1 MDEIQKM
8 LRQLKRDHSDVN
20 LSELKGMLSSM
31 NDYLDK
37 NVTKRG
43 VRRLRND
50 LFSHPRI
57 ISHDHVYANVY
68 FAREHLN
75 DFFEILK
82 SGHIKE
88 ESDIVALSKEFI
100 YDLWDL
106 NYHSGVNFLNLD
118 GRITKP
124 VTQWAS
130 MFYFKASWLGTNN
143 YKTIPNLNV
152 MNFDIS
158 IIPVF
163 IRMALEMKIKE
174 VIGYE
179 KAYDSHNKES
189 NITVHQILSVIKQNK
204 RLNFFGEV
212 IDVNDLLHVNRWAN
226 YFVHTGVSS
235 YYWKYRE
242 AISILNPL
250 FKEENGFNMQGRT
263 FAVNFA
269 GIKAELSK
277 KYKKKVILVS

>member
-8 LRQLKRDHSDVN
+8 LRQLKRNHSDVN

-143 YKTIPNLNV
+143 YKTI
-152 MNFDIS
+152 
-158 IIPVF
+158 
-163 IRMALEMKIKE
+163 
-174 VIGYE
+174 
-179 KAYDSHNKES
+179 
-189 NITVHQILSVIKQNK
+189 
-204 RLNFFGEV
+204 
-212 IDVNDLLHVNRWAN
+212 
-226 YFVHTGVSS
+226 
-235 YYWKYRE
+235 
-242 AISILNPL
+242 
-250 FKEENGFNMQGRT
+250 
-263 FAVNFA
+263 
-269 GIKAELSK
+269 
-277 KYKKKVILVS
+277 

>member
-37 NVTKRG
+37 NATKRG

-118 GRITKP
+118 GRITK
-124 VTQWAS
+124 
-130 MFYFKASWLGTNN
+130 
-143 YKTIPNLNV
+143 
-152 MNFDIS
+152 
-158 IIPVF
+158 
-163 IRMALEMKIKE
+163 
-174 VIGYE
+174 
-179 KAYDSHNKES
+179 
-189 NITVHQILSVIKQNK
+189 
-204 RLNFFGEV
+204 
-212 IDVNDLLHVNRWAN
+212 
-226 YFVHTGVSS
+226 
-235 YYWKYRE
+235 
-242 AISILNPL
+242 
-250 FKEENGFNMQGRT
+250 
-263 FAVNFA
+263 
-269 GIKAELSK
+269 
-277 KYKKKVILVS
+277 